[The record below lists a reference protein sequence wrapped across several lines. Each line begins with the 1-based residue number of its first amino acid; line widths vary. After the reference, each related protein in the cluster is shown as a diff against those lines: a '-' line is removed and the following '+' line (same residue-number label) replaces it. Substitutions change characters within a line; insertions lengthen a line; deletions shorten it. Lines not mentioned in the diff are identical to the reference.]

1 MTLQDRF
8 RIKLHFPEENIQAS
22 AISVLLDFVEAIIT
36 TGKAAEIINKVSD
49 FSSYPII
56 ILQVQKII
64 KIVGATGH

>member
-22 AISVLLDFVEAIIT
+22 ATSVLLDFVEAIITT

-49 FSSYPII
+49 FFSSYPII
-56 ILQVQKII
+56 IL
-64 KIVGATGH
+64 

>member
-22 AISVLLDFVEAIIT
+22 ATSVLLDFVEAIIT

-49 FSSYPII
+49 FFSSYPII
-56 ILQVQKII
+56 IL
-64 KIVGATGH
+64 